1 MQALAVEEVFLNSQY
16 QKDED
21 GNLITDENNERILMP
36 GEQGFKVKPL
46 NSLQFCEVMT
56 DGFEVRGGNHVMKFA
71 GTQLLLRYGL
81 ENPSIVNK
89 LSALKMTE
97 LAHAIYAKSALAEAE
112 GKN

>member
-1 MQALAVEEVFLNSQY
+1 MQSLAVEQVFLNSQY
-16 QKDED
+16 EKDED
-21 GNLITDENNERILMP
+21 GNFITDENKERILKP
-36 GEQGFKVKPL
+36 GEQGYKVKAL
-46 NSLQFCEVMT
+46 NSMQFCEVMT

-81 ENPSIVNK
+81 ENPSIVTK

-112 GKN
+112 RKN

>member
-36 GEQGFKVKPL
+36 GEQGFKVKTL

-97 LAHAIYAKSALAEAE
+97 LAYAIYHKSALAEAE
-112 GKN
+112 IKN